1 MKMKRVL
8 ALMCALA
15 MLAPVCAFA
24 EGETIKLGGIGPLSG
39 STAQYGNAVRE
50 GVDLFIE
57 EINAAGG
64 VNGQQVE
71 ILWEDSKGDA
81 LEATN
86 AFNKLVDN
94 DGVVGI
100 IGPVLSGES
109 LAVAPLASDAGIPM
123 ISPSATSYEV
133 TTDRPSVFR
142 SCFLDPFQAQ
152 AMANYAND
160 QGMKKVAVIYDNSD
174 DYSVGLANEF
184 KAQAEK
190 NGQEVVAFEAATAK
204 DVDFRSQLTNIV
216 TAGPEAL
223 FVAFYYEPAAMI
235 LNQSVEVGL
244 DCKFLGADG
253 IGGVEDLVSDTAL
266 LSKTYY
272 CAHFANDAD
281 DENVKTFIESYKA
294 KYGEEPKMAF
304 SATGYDA
311 VKILVNAIAEAGS
324 TDSAAVV
331 EKIKDTDLDCVT
343 GHITFDDHN
352 DPVKNA
358 YIMNYVDGQP
368 KYVDTVEPEA

>member
-1 MKMKRVL
+1 MKMKRVF
-8 ALMCALA
+8 ALVCALA
-15 MLAPVCAFA
+15 LLAPVCAFA
-24 EGETIKLGGIGPLSG
+24 EGGTIKLGGIAPLSG

-50 GVDLFIE
+50 GVDLFVE

-71 ILWEDSKGDA
+71 IIWEDTKGDA

-86 AFNKLVDN
+86 AFNKLVEN
-94 DGVVGI
+94 DGVSAIV
-100 IGPVLSGES
+100 GPVLSGES
-109 LAVAPLASDAGIPM
+109 LAVAPLAGDAGIPM
-123 ISPSATSYEV
+123 ITPSATSYEV
-133 TTDRPSVFR
+133 TTGRPSVFR
-142 SCFLDPFQAQ
+142 SCFLDPFQARS
-152 AMANYAND
+152 MANYANT
-160 QGMKKVAVIYDNSD
+160 QGMKKVAVLYDNSD
-174 DYSVGLANEF
+174 DYAVGLANEF

-204 DVDFRSQLTNIV
+204 DVDFRSQLTNIMA
-216 TAGPEAL
+216 AGPEAL

-235 LNQSVEVGL
+235 LTQSIEVGL

-253 IGGVEDLVSDTAL
+253 IGGVEGLVSDTAL
-266 LSKTYY
+266 LGKMYY

-281 DENVKTFIESYKA
+281 NENVKAFIESYKA
-294 KYGEEPKMAF
+294 KYGAEPKMAF

-311 VKILVNAIAEAGS
+311 AKILVNAIAEAGS
-324 TDSAAVV
+324 TDYAAVV
-331 EKIKDTDLDCVT
+331 EKIKATNLDCVT

-352 DPVKNA
+352 DPIKSA

-368 KYVDTVEPEA
+368 KNVDMVHPEG